1 MFFLKT
7 FFSFLLVFTFSFSA
21 QAKRLLILGDSL
33 TEGYGVSRE
42 SAYPSLLEKKIQV
55 AHKNWSVINAGVS
68 GATSA
73 NGISQ
78 LKWQLKKK
86 PDLILLCL
94 GANDGLR
101 GLKID
106 QLEKNLSMTIE
117 LAQKEKIPILLMGMK
132 MPPNY
137 SKTYVDQFDAVY
149 PRIAK
154 KYSIPLL
161 PFLLEG
167 VGARPELNQ
176 ADGIH
181 PNEKGHR
188 IVAETV
194 FQFVKGYL

>member
-1 MFFLKT
+1 MFFLKPI
-7 FFSFLLVFTFSFSA
+7 FFLFLALTFSFSA

-33 TEGYGVSRE
+33 TEGYGVSQA
-42 SAYPSLLEKKIQV
+42 SSYPSLLEKKIQV
-55 AHKNWSVINAGVS
+55 DHKDWTVINAGVS

-78 LKWQLKKK
+78 LRWQLKRK

-101 GLKID
+101 GLKTEE
-106 QLEKNLSMTIE
+106 LEKNLSATIE
-117 LAQKEKIPILLMGMK
+117 LAKKAKIPILLLGMK

-137 SKTYVDQFDAVY
+137 SKTYTDQFDAVY
-149 PRIAK
+149 PRVAK
-154 KYSIPLL
+154 KYSIPLM
-161 PFLLEG
+161 PFLLAN
-167 VGARPELNQ
+167 VGGHADLNQ

-181 PNEKGHR
+181 PNEKGHK

-194 FQFVKGYL
+194 YQFVKGYL